1 MTSAQEQ
8 SRAERLREYEQAL
21 AHAARVVEVMGVVVR
36 GREARGW
43 SEAEPPEVRFA
54 SCAADDGRALP
65 AAVWVALRR
74 DDGPSVLDEL
84 TDASTSQFVLSR
96 REEVGEG
103 YRLQTVEETRP
114 MPDVDLLLGQLSRLL
129 EIPVDVLGVLGQWG
143 IDDARTES
151 EVDALLDS
159 RFGGSAAP
167 RGSTEMGG
175 LTMSVQETADVLQ
188 LTAAQAKVL
197 ATLVRRV
204 GVTITP

>member
-8 SRAERLREYEQAL
+8 SRAERLREYEQTVAR
-21 AHAARVVEVMGVVVR
+21 AARVVAVMGAVVR

-43 SEAEPPEVRFA
+43 HEAEPPEVRFA
-54 SCAADDGRALP
+54 ACASEDGRALP

-84 TDASTSQFVLSR
+84 TGSSIEQFVLSR

-103 YRLQTVEETRP
+103 YRLQSVEETRP
-114 MPDVDLLLGQLSRLL
+114 VPDVDLLLGQLARLL

-143 IDDARTES
+143 IDDPRTES

-159 RFGGSAAP
+159 RFGRAT
-167 RGSTEMGG
+167 GSTGPTDAGG
-175 LTMSVQETADVLQ
+175 LSMSVQETADVLQ
-188 LTAAQAKVL
+188 LTPAQAKVL